1 MQLNRR
7 LTSTQYEVFS
17 FWSDLQKTVQKFVPS
32 CEIKKSQI
40 KMSPCGLMKKAN
52 KRTVRVQRQLLDK
65 AKKYGLPEHLKK

>member
-1 MQLNRR
+1 MKYFLFGVTSKR
-7 LTSTQYEVFS
+7 LFKSLFLV
-17 FWSDLQKTVQKFVPS
+17 V
-32 CEIKKSQI
+32 KKSQI